1 MNNTNTTNKTFYI
14 VNYDTEEN
22 IEIFD
27 NYKAALNES
36 IDGNVYKALLNPDNV
51 YYDEEI
57 KSWNYEDNSEL
68 FLSTPE
74 RLENSLVLLGH
85 DIELSVGLNEKD
97 LDNAIDQINLEILQG
112 CEEGNIVVSDMEVEW
127 GIVEPLTYL
136 GERTQLLEQ
145 NDEVILEQNQRIYK
159 INKTSEQCYRII
171 SYICENDEIK
181 AINDFE
187 VNGTANDAVSEIL
200 LPF

>member
-14 VNYDTEEN
+14 ANYDTEEN

-36 IDGNVYKALLNPDNV
+36 IDGNVYKALLNPENV
-51 YYDEEI
+51 YYEEDI

-97 LDNAIDQINLEILQG
+97 LDNAIDQINLDILQG
-112 CEEGNIVVSDMEVEW
+112 CERGNIVVSDMEVEW

-145 NDEVILEQNQRIYK
+145 NDEVILEQKNR
-159 INKTSEQCYRII
+159 
-171 SYICENDEIK
+171 
-181 AINDFE
+181 
-187 VNGTANDAVSEIL
+187 
-200 LPF
+200 